1 MGYVGKDPKKC
12 TTCDQYKP
20 RSEFSKRRKAVG
32 GVVHSSCKL
41 CTRKLSKAQRVANPL
56 NNSKILRRAMLKK
69 KYGMSELDYDTMLA
83 AQNMG
88 CAICGSLEPNG
99 RVGLCGPVFHVDH
112 CHKSG
117 QIRGLLC
124 HYCNVGLGHFGD
136 DILTLARAI
145 TYVERSR

>member
-12 TTCDQYKP
+12 ITCEQYKA
-20 RSEFSKRRKAVG
+20 RSEFSKHGKAAG
-32 GVVHSSCKL
+32 GVQSSCKL
-41 CTRKLSKAQRVANPL
+41 CSCKLSKERRDADPFTQA
-56 NNSKILRRAMLKK
+56 KILRRARLKK
-69 KYGMSELDYDTMLA
+69 TYGMSELDYDTMLA
-83 AQNMG
+83 AQSMG
-88 CAICGSLEPNG
+88 CAICGSPDPGG
-99 RVGLCGPVFHVDH
+99 RVGRCGPVFHVDH

-124 HYCNVGLGHFGD
+124 HYCNIGLGHFGD